1 MAFASGKKAWGISDR
16 SGRRYRLR
24 EMKREWNGLLVGPDE
39 FEPKHPQLFPIN
51 VGQEPQA
58 LQNARPETN
67 LTEQRAFQY
76 GFNPVGFKEIPG
88 IIDKNDLVATGSVGT
103 VNVFIPPIPLG
114 SSATGSVGT
123 VTVVV

>member
-67 LTEQRAFQY
+67 LSEQRAFQY

-88 IIDKNDLVATGSVGT
+88 IIDEKDLV
-103 VNVFIPPIPLG
+103 
-114 SSATGSVGT
+114 ATGSVGT

>member
-1 MAFASGKKAWGISDR
+1 M
-16 SGRRYRLR
+16 
-24 EMKREWNGLLVGPDE
+24 
-39 FEPKHPQLFPIN
+39 KHPQLKSPR
-51 VGQEPQA
+51 VGADPQA
-58 LQNARPETN
+58 LRDPRPETN

-88 IIDKNDLVATGSVGT
+88 IIDENDLVATGSVGT